1 LKKNNNRLEL
11 NGVHQLDDTT
21 LAKIANFNGRKI
33 LLNDLE
39 TLPDKHAE
47 ILCSFKGTL
56 ELNGL
61 EIISGTSLE
70 ILLGFKGR
78 KLCLNGVKKL
88 PTGFTAP
95 TEPRPYS
102 LSLDGLK
109 DLNELDAIELSKTG
123 NILSMDGLEKAS
135 DVALANLLKHRGS
148 ISLNGLTTLP
158 PLAAKS
164 FTENHSRE
172 YYKTISLNG
181 ITALSEQTA
190 QYLGKGKTI
199 GLNLDGITSMDASI
213 AIHFNEFPGDLS
225 LNGLQE
231 IDEKTAGY
239 LIAKQAGH
247 GRSLGSLRKI
257 DDQVAQVFGN
267 MAAGSLKLG
276 ITSLSDQGA
285 SYLSRMHGHLT
296 LYQLNEISKEGLQ
309 ILSQKHP
316 LRLSPELFERLPG
329 KCPARW
335 DEKDFSA

>member
-1 LKKNNNRLEL
+1 MKKNKNRLEL

-21 LAKIANFNGRKI
+21 LAQIANFNGRII

-47 ILCSFKGTL
+47 ILSSFNGTL
-56 ELNGL
+56 DLNGL
-61 EIISGTSLE
+61 EIISRTSLE
-70 ILLGFKGR
+70 ILLGFKGQ
-78 KLCLNGVKKL
+78 KLCLNGLKKL

-102 LSLDGLK
+102 LSLDDLK
-109 DLNELDAIELSKTG
+109 ELSELDAIELSKTG
-123 NILSMDGLEKAS
+123 NSLSMDGLKDAS

-148 ISLNGLTTLP
+148 ISLNGLTDLP

-172 YYKTISLNG
+172 YYETISLNG

-213 AIHFNEFPGDLS
+213 AINFNEFLGDLS

-231 IDEKTAGY
+231 IDEKIAGY
-239 LIAKQAGH
+239 LIAKQTGH
-247 GRSLGSLRKI
+247 GLSLGGLRKI
-257 DDQVAQVFGN
+257 DDQVAQVFGT

-276 ITSLSDQGA
+276 ITSLSDKGA
-285 SYLSRMHGHLT
+285 NYLSKMHGHLT
-296 LYQLNEISKEGLQ
+296 LYQLKEISEEGLQ
-309 ILSQKHP
+309 LLSQKHP
-316 LRLSPELFERLPG
+316 LHLSPDLFERLPA

-335 DEKDFSA
+335 E